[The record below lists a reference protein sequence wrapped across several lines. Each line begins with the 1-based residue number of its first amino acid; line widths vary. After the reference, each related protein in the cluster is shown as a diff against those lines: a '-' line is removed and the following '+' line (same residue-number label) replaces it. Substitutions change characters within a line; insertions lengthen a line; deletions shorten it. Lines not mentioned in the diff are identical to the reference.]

1 MNTKEF
7 LSQAFYMSRQIKS
20 KQKRL
25 DVLRDI
31 KPGPS
36 MVFSDEV
43 KIPGDPKR
51 SAVEICAIKI
61 ADLEEEIAKD
71 ILEMVEVVKTI
82 NAVIK
87 RVDNIEYRTIL
98 EMRYLAFMDWTEITG
113 RMGYSIRQT
122 FYLHRRALEVVHV
135 PLCN

>member
-1 MNTKEF
+1 MNAKEF
-7 LSQAFYMSRQIKS
+7 LSQAFYMNRQIKS

-31 KPGPS
+31 NPGPS

-43 KIPGDPKR
+43 KIPRDPKR
-51 SAVEICAIKI
+51 SAVEICAIRI
-61 ADLEEEIAKD
+61 ADLEEEIEKD
-71 ILEMVEVVKTI
+71 ILDFVDVVKAI
-82 NAVIK
+82 NEVI
-87 RVDNIEYRTIL
+87 RRIDNIEYRTIL
-98 EMRYLAFMDWTEITG
+98 EMRYLAFMDWTEITD

-135 PLCN
+135 PNA

>member
-1 MNTKEF
+1 MNAKEF
-7 LSQAFYMSRQIKS
+7 LSQAFYMNRQIKS

-31 KPGPS
+31 NPGPS

-71 ILEMVEVVKTI
+71 ILALVDVVKAI
-82 NAVIK
+82 NEVIR

-98 EMRYLAFMDWTEITG
+98 EMRYLAFMDWTEITD
-113 RMGYSIRQT
+113 RMGYSMRQT
-122 FYLHRRALEVVHV
+122 FYMHRRALQVVHV
-135 PLCN
+135 PA

>member
-1 MNTKEF
+1 MNAKEF
-7 LSQAFYMSRQIKS
+7 LSQAFYMNRQIKS

-25 DVLRDI
+25 EVLRDI

-61 ADLEEEIAKD
+61 ADLEEEIAKNILDLVD
-71 ILEMVEVVKTI
+71 IVKAINEVI
-82 NAVIK
+82 R

-98 EMRYLAFMDWTEITG
+98 EMRYLAFMDWTEITD
-113 RMGYSIRQT
+113 RMGYSMRQT
-122 FYLHRRALEVVHV
+122 FYMHRRALQVVHA
-135 PLCN
+135 PA

>member
-1 MNTKEF
+1 MNAKEF
-7 LSQAFYMSRQIKS
+7 LSQAFYMNRQIKS

-43 KIPGDPKR
+43 KISGDPKR
-51 SAVEICAIKI
+51 SAVEICAIRI

-71 ILEMVEVVKTI
+71 ILTLVDVVKAI
-82 NAVIK
+82 NEVIK

-98 EMRYLAFMDWTEITG
+98 EMRYLAFMDWTEITD
-113 RMGYSIRQT
+113 RMGYSMRQT
-122 FYLHRRALEVVHV
+122 FYMHRRALQVVHV
-135 PLCN
+135 PA

>member
-1 MNTKEF
+1 MNAKEF
-7 LSQAFYMSRQIKS
+7 LSQAFYMNRQIKS

-71 ILEMVEVVKTI
+71 ILALVDVVKAI
-82 NAVIK
+82 NEVIR

-98 EMRYLAFMDWTEITG
+98 EMRYLAFMDWTEITD
-113 RMGYSIRQT
+113 RMGYSMRQT
-122 FYLHRRALEVVHV
+122 FYMHRRALQVVHV
-135 PLCN
+135 PA

>member
-1 MNTKEF
+1 MNAKEF
-7 LSQAFYMSRQIKS
+7 LSQAFYMNRQIKS

-51 SAVEICAIKI
+51 SAVEICAIRI

-71 ILEMVEVVKTI
+71 ILTLVDVVKAI
-82 NAVIK
+82 NEVIK

-98 EMRYLAFMDWTEITG
+98 EMRYLAFMNWTEITD

-122 FYLHRRALEVVHV
+122 FYMHRRALQVVHV
-135 PLCN
+135 PA